1 MKVVVEMNMR
11 GVTKNQ
17 MIIRMS
23 LSKRLICLYDALT
36 KARKNLQNK

>member
-1 MKVVVEMNMR
+1 MKVVVEKDMR
-11 GVTKNQ
+11 GVAKNQ

-23 LSKRLICLYDALT
+23 LSKRLFCLYAALT